1 MCFAD
6 IDRGI
11 PMTKQITAS
20 MAGVVVELMVS
31 PGTQINSGQEVV
43 MLESM
48 KMQLPI
54 NSEQSGIVTQIL
66 VKVGDF
72 VNEGDALIA
81 LE

>member
-1 MCFAD
+1 MA
-6 IDRGI
+6 
-11 PMTKQITAS
+11 KQITAT
-20 MAGVVVELMVS
+20 MAGVVVELMV
-31 PGTQINSGQEVV
+31 GVGAQVNSGQEVV

-54 NSEQSGIVTQIL
+54 SSEHSGTVNQIL

-72 VNEGDALIA
+72 VNEGDSLIV

>member
-1 MCFAD
+1 M
-6 IDRGI
+6 
-11 PMTKQITAS
+11 KQINAI

-31 PGTQINSGQEVV
+31 LKQEVAVGQEVV

-54 NSEQSGIVTQIL
+54 ASQLEGVVKEIK

-72 VNEGDALIA
+72 VNEGEPLII

>member
-1 MCFAD
+1 
-6 IDRGI
+6 
-11 PMTKQITAS
+11 

-31 PGTQINSGQEVV
+31 PGTKVSSGQEVV

-54 NSEQSGIVTQIL
+54 SSEHEGTVKQIA

-72 VNEGDALIA
+72 VNEGDPLIV

>member
-1 MCFAD
+1 M
-6 IDRGI
+6 
-11 PMTKQITAS
+11 KQVPAI
-20 MAGVVVELMVS
+20 MAGVVVELLVS
-31 PGTQINSGQEVV
+31 LGQKVEAGQEVV

-54 NSEQSGIVTQIL
+54 TSELSGVVKEIK

-72 VNEGDALIA
+72 VNEGDPLMS